1 MPYKMISIG
10 TGINDP
16 LGVSTRTYTIDEEI
30 PNSPEWVDTV
40 GKNFVRT
47 GQAIEIQGNEPIP
60 MVKNEINDLPSDVEP
75 TIPEIKS
82 KKKKSYFSK

>member
-60 MVKNEINDLPSDVEP
+60 MTKSEINDLPSDVEP
-75 TIPEIKS
+75 KVEKQSKKS
-82 KKKKSYFSK
+82 KHIFSK

>member
-30 PNSPEWVDTV
+30 PNTPEWVDTV

-60 MVKNEINDLPSDVEP
+60 MIKNEINDTPSDTEP
-75 TIPEIKS
+75 REEKQSKKS
-82 KKKKSYFSK
+82 KHIFSK

>member
-60 MVKNEINDLPSDVEP
+60 MTKSEINDTPSDVEP
-75 TIPEIKS
+75 KVEKQSKKS
-82 KKKKSYFSK
+82 KHIFSK